1 MTSPDDTTP
10 RYSYN
15 AFLADLAILYE
26 AHMKVTPPNKL
37 LRLGQFYFT
46 VLVAKR
52 PDVADSIAGSEFDP
66 FYHDELSSELHDKV
80 ELLW

>member
-1 MTSPDDTTP
+1 M
-10 RYSYN
+10 R
-15 AFLADLAILYE
+15 
-26 AHMKVTPPNKL
+26 VTPPNKL

-46 VLVAKR
+46 MLVAIR

>member
-1 MTSPDDTTP
+1 LTSPNDDTP

-15 AFLADLAILYE
+15 AFLADFAIQYE
-26 AHMKVTPPNKL
+26 AHLKVTPPNKL
-37 LRLGQFYFT
+37 LRLGQFYYT
-46 VLVAKR
+46 MLVAIR

-66 FYHDELSSELHDKV
+66 FYHEELSSELHDKV

>member
-1 MTSPDDTTP
+1 LSHSESAP

-15 AFLADLAILYE
+15 TFLADLAIQYE
-26 AHMKVTPPNKL
+26 AHMRVTPPNKL

-46 VLVAKR
+46 MLVAIR

-66 FYHDELSSELHDKV
+66 FYQNELSSELHDKV

>member
-1 MTSPDDTTP
+1 
-10 RYSYN
+10 
-15 AFLADLAILYE
+15 
-26 AHMKVTPPNKL
+26 MKVTPPNKL
-37 LRLGQFYFT
+37 LRLGQFYYT
-46 VLVAKR
+46 MLVAIR

>member
-1 MTSPDDTTP
+1 MNPSEAT
-10 RYSYN
+10 RGHSYN
-15 AFLADLAILYE
+15 EFLADLAIQYE
-26 AHMKVTPPNKL
+26 EHRRATPPNKL

-46 VLVAKR
+46 LLVSVR

-66 FYHDELSSELHDKV
+66 FYHDELSSELHEKV

>member
-1 MTSPDDTTP
+1 LTLTDEPP

-15 AFLADLAILYE
+15 AFLADFAIQYE
-26 AHMKVTPPNKL
+26 AHMRVTPPNKL

-46 VLVAKR
+46 MLLAIR

>member
-1 MTSPDDTTP
+1 MTSPDDKTP

-15 AFLADLAILYE
+15 TFLADFAIQYE

-46 VLVAKR
+46 MLLAIR

-66 FYHDELSSELHDKV
+66 FYHSELSSELHDKV

>member
-1 MTSPDDTTP
+1 
-10 RYSYN
+10 
-15 AFLADLAILYE
+15 
-26 AHMKVTPPNKL
+26 MKVTPPNKL

-46 VLVAKR
+46 MLLAIR

-66 FYHDELSSELHDKV
+66 FYHNELSSELHDKV

>member
-1 MTSPDDTTP
+1 LTLPDDNTP

-15 AFLADLAILYE
+15 TFLADLAIQYD

-46 VLVAKR
+46 MLLAIR

-66 FYHDELSSELHDKV
+66 FYHNELSSELHDKV

>member
-1 MTSPDDTTP
+1 MASSNARP
-10 RYSYN
+10 RYSYTE
-15 AFLADLAILYE
+15 FLADLAIQYD
-26 AHMKVTPPNKL
+26 AHIRATPPNKL

-46 VLVAKR
+46 LMLSMR

-66 FYHDELSSELHDKV
+66 FYHEELSAELHEKV